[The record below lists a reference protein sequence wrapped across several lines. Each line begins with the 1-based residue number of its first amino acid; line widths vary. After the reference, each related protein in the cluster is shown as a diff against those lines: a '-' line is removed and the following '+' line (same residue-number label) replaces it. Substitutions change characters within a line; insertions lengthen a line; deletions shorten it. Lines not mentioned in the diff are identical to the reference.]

1 MSNLE
6 EMVKARQAPAFIH
19 STKGNGALKE
29 IKSDRLREKVREQLF
44 KRRNQD
50 VRLNPKFSL

>member
-6 EMVKARQAPAFIH
+6 EIVKSKQAPAFIH

-29 IKSDRLREKVREQLF
+29 IKDSRLKEKVKEQLF

-50 VRLNPKFSL
+50 TRLNPNFSL

>member
-6 EMVKARQAPAFIH
+6 EIVKSHQAPAFIH
-19 STKGNGALKE
+19 STKGHGALRE
-29 IKSDRLREKVREQLF
+29 IKDNRLKEKVKEQLF

-50 VRLNPKFSL
+50 VRLDPKFSL